1 MNHLDNRL
9 FLLTG
14 FISKTNLINNVESM
28 FENCIYLTGEIDGTH
43 LWKSTVNNWCS
54 LNAFTKCNK
63 LTNWRYIPNDWGGG
77 GLIEP

>member
-1 MNHLDNRL
+1 
-9 FLLTG
+9 
-14 FISKTNLINNVESM
+14 M

-77 GLIEP
+77 GLTEP